1 MDEFRR
7 SLGGAIQDGAGLR
20 HLAIVAAEAQV
31 CLGRYERPLQDILGA
46 TRLTY
51 DQVRVEISELE
62 RSIAHLGPL
71 ADQLRR
77 DFGERLRTDI
87 ERIVSPFGT
96 RHGFGRFLHD
106 ELDDY
111 INSANLMSPRAIA
124 ALELRKTRLMREWI
138 GRKGGPREV
147 WEQELLKLDG
157 ELDLRIREALSY

>member
-1 MDEFRR
+1 
-7 SLGGAIQDGAGLR
+7 
-20 HLAIVAAEAQV
+20 
-31 CLGRYERPLQDILGA
+31 
-46 TRLTY
+46 
-51 DQVRVEISELE
+51 VRVEISELE